1 MVNVANVA
9 QDKRFYGSIDTKT
22 GFKTTNILGAPIKT
36 LSGVTIGVVEL
47 VNKTG
52 DDSSRGFSEAD
63 QTRLVDCLPKI
74 AYSLMQRDV
83 DSLDLH
89 NLSRIIVTGFDDSP
103 VDSPKHKKVS
113 TDLALL
119 TERMKQLPLAP
130 VVPTPFVQK
139 NGSPVAGTREYRAP
153 VQKTLSTLRRAS
165 VRAQTKFLS
174 KTAVG
179 EWSRCSADQRSLRRQ
194 RARTQIARVVQ
205 KAWAARQARKRAGAQ
220 HASSVITRAF
230 RAARNG
236 ERHVRYVVRRRY
248 KSAACI
254 QKNFRLSV
262 MWISN
267 PTDVQV
273 ELQKLINARMWA
285 C

>member
-63 QTRLVDCLPKI
+63 QTLLVDCLPKI

-89 NLSRIIVTGFDDSP
+89 NLSHINLPSIFGDSP
-103 VDSPKHKKVS
+103 ADSPKHRKVS
-113 TDLALL
+113 TDLAPL

-130 VVPTPFVQK
+130 VVPTPFVPK
-139 NGSPVAGTREYRAP
+139 NGSPVAGTREYRA
-153 VQKTLSTLRRAS
+153 QTLSTLRRAS

-179 EWSRCSADQRSLRRQ
+179 EWSRCSADQQSLRRQ

-230 RAARNG
+230 RAVRNG
-236 ERHVRYVVRRRY
+236 ERHVRFVELRLY

-254 QKNFRLSV
+254 QKNIRFKFKFL
-262 MWISN
+262 
-267 PTDVQV
+267 
-273 ELQKLINARMWA
+273 
-285 C
+285 

>member
-1 MVNVANVA
+1 
-9 QDKRFYGSIDTKT
+9 
-22 GFKTTNILGAPIKT
+22 
-36 LSGVTIGVVEL
+36 
-47 VNKTG
+47 
-52 DDSSRGFSEAD
+52 
-63 QTRLVDCLPKI
+63 
-74 AYSLMQRDV
+74 
-83 DSLDLH
+83 
-89 NLSRIIVTGFDDSP
+89 
-103 VDSPKHKKVS
+103 
-113 TDLALL
+113 
-119 TERMKQLPLAP
+119 MKQLPLAP
-130 VVPTPFVQK
+130 AVPTPFVQK
-139 NGSPVAGTREYRAP
+139 NGSPVAGTREYRVRSPQPGHAAP
-153 VQKTLSTLRRAS
+153 RAALPSLRRAS
-165 VRAQTKFLS
+165 VRAHAKFLS

-194 RARTQIARVVQ
+194 RARAQIARVVQ
-205 KAWAARQARKRAGAQ
+205 KAWAARRARRRAGAQ
-220 HASSVITRAF
+220 HASCVITRAF

>member
-1 MVNVANVA
+1 VVNVANVA

-63 QTRLVDCLPKI
+63 QTLLVDCLPKI

-89 NLSRIIVTGFDDSP
+89 NLSHIILPSIFDDSP
-103 VDSPKHKKVS
+103 ADSSKHKKVS

-139 NGSPVAGTREYRAP
+139 NCSPVAGTREYRAP

-179 EWSRCSADQRSLRRQ
+179 EWSRCSADQQSLRRQ

-230 RAARNG
+230 RAVRNG
-236 ERHVRYVVRRRY
+236 ERHVRFVELRLY

-254 QKNFRLSV
+254 QKNIKFKFKFL
-262 MWISN
+262 
-267 PTDVQV
+267 
-273 ELQKLINARMWA
+273 
-285 C
+285 